1 MQISIESGELIN
13 EAKADIREF
22 GGNKEVAV
30 WYIMVNG
37 VPAITNYDFIDEET
51 PIKFGELL
59 ENEAITKMKLQ
70 NVLEV
75 LIKQNEI

>member
-13 EAKADIREF
+13 EAKADIRE
-22 GGNKEVAV
+22 
-30 WYIMVNG
+30 
-37 VPAITNYDFIDEET
+37 
-51 PIKFGELL
+51 FGELL